1 MENIPIEIGR
11 KIKVI
16 RELRNFSQAYV
27 ADKMGM
33 SQASYSC
40 LESCKTKVSPER
52 LKRIAEVL
60 LVSEEIIFQLSPE
73 TLLNSQDLIDKNEK
87 LYRQALLFEK
97 LLQQKDEEIS
107 LLRKR
112 LDI

>member
-1 MENIPIEIGR
+1 MENAPIEIGK
-11 KIKVI
+11 KIKII
-16 RELRNFSQAYV
+16 RELRNFSQAYM
-27 ADKMGM
+27 ADKLGM

-40 LESCKTKVSPER
+40 LESCKTKISPNK

-60 LVSEEIIFQLSPE
+60 LVSEYVIFSVSPE
-73 TLLNSQDLIDKNEK
+73 TLLNAQDLIDKNEK

-112 LDI
+112 LNI